1 MIKEILVKIFKFRK
15 FKSPIPYNEEF
26 TVFVKVKIDNLNEF
40 SKLRLSKAKRLDKI
54 NIAMINEIKTKK
66 DIFESSSSIF
76 VSE

>member
-66 DIFESSSSIF
+66 DIFASSS
-76 VSE
+76 

>member
-15 FKSPIPYNEEF
+15 FKSAIPYNEEF

-66 DIFESSSSIF
+66 DIFASSS
-76 VSE
+76 

>member
-15 FKSPIPYNEEF
+15 FMSAIPYNEEF

-66 DIFESSSSIF
+66 DIFASSS
-76 VSE
+76 

>member
-1 MIKEILVKIFKFRK
+1 MIKEILLKIFKFRK

-66 DIFESSSSIF
+66 DIFASSS
-76 VSE
+76 